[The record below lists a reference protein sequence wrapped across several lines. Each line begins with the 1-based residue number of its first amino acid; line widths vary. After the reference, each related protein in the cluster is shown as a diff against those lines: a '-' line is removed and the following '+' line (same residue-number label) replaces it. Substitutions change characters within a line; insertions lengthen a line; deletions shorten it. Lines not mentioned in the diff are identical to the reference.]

1 MPTRTSSAISMSNEA
16 LTASAE
22 PPLGMG
28 MNTGNFARG
37 AMVAQKNTF
46 AWAGAAPLPPNR
58 RLKC

>member
-22 PPLGMG
+22 PPLSMG
-28 MNTGNFARG
+28 MNTGKIARG
-37 AMVAQKNTF
+37 VMVKNTF